1 MYMYSEWLVPLPR
14 SAGAVVLHFI
24 HILSCASFAVA
35 ATDLAEFRE
44 PCKPRVVLKALQ
56 HLRGLDLTSAAL
68 CHDCAET
75 LPNNDSDVHGAL
87 SDICCGCFSG
97 YATLLA
103 SLHAHMLSLK
113 ADLRT
118 DYSKLLN
125 VTETIWNHRV
135 KLRRGPGFGKAR
147 RALHELFGDA
157 QTRLWNTGH
166 LALAVMDGQ
175 TTAHSTRI
183 VALDIYFHFKRTET
197 EPAYDLLVQN
207 QNLCLPN
214 LFKGT
219 CEKKHLPIFENFPA
233 LAGPGQEGFILD
245 FLGVSM
251 PAHVDCEHT
260 SLAFFAPGR
269 SMPCEYLKSG
279 KTLPRIWPMLDEEYL
294 EWADS
299 LTAGFR
305 AAKAAR
311 PFRMAELGS
320 GAFGIW
326 AMRAAKAFAQF
337 AAPDVPCLLLL
348 VEPFAMGDGSELQT
362 HVAMNLPPGRCE
374 FQVHSDLLETGAQL
388 QTLLGDTH
396 TWDLVDIDIEGAEM
410 TLLPD
415 IFSWLS
421 RRVRRL
427 HISTHGREIHWTLL
441 ELMQRSWHV
450 TAHYPSQTV
459 IGLRDLGLGEFMT
472 MDGHISAVTR
482 SPLLSAGAGLPGW
495 S

>member
-1 MYMYSEWLVPLPR
+1 MACAPAEKCRNAAMF
-14 SAGAVVLHFI
+14 HFFR
-24 HILSCASFAVA
+24 ILMRASFAVA
-35 ATDLAEFRE
+35 VTDLPEFRE

-56 HLRGLDLTSAAL
+56 HLRGFDLTSATL
-68 CHDCAET
+68 CDDCDQT
-75 LPNNDSDVHGAL
+75 LPRNDSDVLVAL
-87 SDICCGCFSG
+87 HDICCGCFSG
-97 YATLLA
+97 YTALLA
-103 SLHAHMLSLK
+103 NLHAHMLSLK
-113 ADLRT
+113 ADLQT
-118 DYSKLLN
+118 DYHKLLN

-135 KLRRGPGFGKAR
+135 KLRRGPGYGKAR
-147 RALHELFGDA
+147 RALHELFGGA
-157 QTRLWNTGH
+157 QTRLWHTGH
-166 LALAVMDGQ
+166 IALSIIDGSA
-175 TTAHSTRI
+175 TAYSPST
-183 VALDIYFHFKRTET
+183 VALDIYLHFKRAET
-197 EPAYDLLVQN
+197 EPAYDLLVQS

-214 LFKGT
+214 VFQST
-219 CEKKHLPIFENFPA
+219 CEQKHLPIFENFPA
-233 LAGPGQEGFILD
+233 VAGPGQEGFMLD

-251 PAHVDCEHT
+251 PIHVDCEHS
-260 SLAFFAPGR
+260 SLHLFAPGR

-279 KTLPRIWPMLDEEYL
+279 KTLPRTWPMLDEEYL

-299 LTAGFR
+299 LTVAFR

-326 AMRAAKAFAQF
+326 AMRAAKAFAKF
-337 AAPDVPCLLLL
+337 AAPDFPCMLLL

-374 FQVHSDLLETGAQL
+374 FAVHTDLLETGAQL
-388 QTLLGDTH
+388 KTLLGNTE

-415 IFSWLS
+415 MFSWLS
-421 RRVRRL
+421 TRVRRL
-427 HISTHGREIHWTLL
+427 HISTHSREIHWTLL

-450 TAHYPSQTV
+450 AAHYPTQTA

-482 SPLLSAGAGLPGW
+482 SPLLAGPPGW